1 MAEVTISIPDE
12 KLAEFEIGF
21 LAKCPVPIDED
32 PDSETYGKPLFTEG
46 QWIKEWIKRDLL
58 RAYRHGKHQLAT
70 EAAQI
75 DTEVID

>member
-1 MAEVTISIPDE
+1 MAAVTISIPDG
-12 KLAEFEIGF
+12 KLAEFKVGF

-32 PDSETYGKPLFTEG
+32 GKPLFTEG